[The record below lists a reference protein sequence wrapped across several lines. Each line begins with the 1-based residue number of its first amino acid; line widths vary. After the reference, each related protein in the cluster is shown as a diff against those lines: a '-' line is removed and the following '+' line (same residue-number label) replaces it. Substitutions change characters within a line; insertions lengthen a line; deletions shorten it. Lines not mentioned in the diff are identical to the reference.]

1 MNPSLEI
8 AYSISLYVY
17 TRQYSTVVSDSGQFV
32 GVGMTDGLVDHFIE
46 AHDGSECENNTE
58 S

>member
-1 MNPSLEI
+1 MNHFLNI
-8 AYSISLYVY
+8 AYSISLHIY
-17 TRQYSTVVSDSGQFV
+17 TRQYSNVVSDSGQFV